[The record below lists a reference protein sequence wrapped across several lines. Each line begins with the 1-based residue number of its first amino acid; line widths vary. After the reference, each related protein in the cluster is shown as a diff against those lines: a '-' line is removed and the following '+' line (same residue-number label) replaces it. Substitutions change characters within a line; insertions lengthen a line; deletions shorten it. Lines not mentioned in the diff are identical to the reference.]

1 MLLHSAHAD
10 CSLVASLSESKF
22 DPSPTGHCVWSA
34 HAERSA
40 CWLNFMSALVQ
51 ASHWMSAVA
60 EPCADLP
67 WPAGQVDHAAHSVA
81 LPAASVKVSAGQ
93 PVQIES
99 VVLSAETVRNWPA
112 GHVTVLAAHS
122 VALPAAAVKC
132 VAAQAV
138 QVASALAEPAVKYSP
153 AGHVVFLAAQVVKSL
168 SPTLK
173 SVAAHG
179 VHVASVAAVAE
190 AAKYSPAGQ
199 VVVLVAQDVAALSPT
214 LKSVDAQ
221 AEHVASVETEP
232 AVKYVPAAHDAVRV
246 WHGP

>member
-1 MLLHSAHAD
+1 
-10 CSLVASLSESKF
+10 
-22 DPSPTGHCVWSA
+22 
-34 HAERSA
+34 
-40 CWLNFMSALVQ
+40 
-51 ASHWMSAVA
+51 
-60 EPCADLP
+60 
-67 WPAGQVDHAAHSVA
+67 
-81 LPAASVKVSAGQ
+81 
-93 PVQIES
+93 
-99 VVLSAETVRNWPA
+99 
-112 GHVTVLAAHS
+112 

-199 VVVLVAQDVAALSPT
+199 VVVLAAHDVAALSPT

-221 AEHVASVETEP
+221 AEHVASALGEP
-232 AVKYVPAAHDAVRV
+232 AVKYSPAAHDAVRV

>member
-1 MLLHSAHAD
+1 MNVPWQAAFCTADAAHCD
-10 CSLVASLSESKF
+10 
-22 DPSPTGHCVWSA
+22 
-34 HAERSA
+34 
-40 CWLNFMSALVQ
+40 
-51 ASHWMSAVA
+51 AVA
-60 EPCADLP
+60 WLP
-67 WPAGQVDHAAHSVA
+67 RLVDWAEHSR
-81 LPAASVKVSAGQ
+81 P
-93 PVQIES
+93 ECDNR
-99 VVLSAETVRNWPA
+99 T
-112 GHVTVLAAHS
+112 
-122 VALPAAAVKC
+122 AAAVKC

-199 VVVLVAQDVAALSPT
+199 VVVLAAQDVAALSPT

-221 AEHVASVETEP
+221 AEHVASALGEP